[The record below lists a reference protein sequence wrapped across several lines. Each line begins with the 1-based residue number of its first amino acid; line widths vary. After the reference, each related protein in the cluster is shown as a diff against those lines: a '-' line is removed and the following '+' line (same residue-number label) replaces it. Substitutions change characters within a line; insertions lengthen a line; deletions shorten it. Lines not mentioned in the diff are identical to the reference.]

1 MMKVSHELP
10 LCLLDKSKEL
20 NDYDFCL
27 PTYWFKS
34 EEYKQYFLNAK
45 AEGRFIIAD
54 NGLFEGDSFT
64 QEQLID
70 FVNELQPDVFVI
82 PDIWNDAFQSYRNA
96 KYWINVMKE
105 QLPKETKL
113 MAVIQCT
120 DFNIGSSLY
129 QEYIDLGIK
138 HIAFNHSST
147 AYQQFF
153 PHKNLSVSKMMG
165 RIYFINKLIENNI
178 IDSTVHHH
186 LLGCA
191 IPDEFK
197 YYGPGYEFI
206 KTLDTSNP
214 VVWGC
219 KGYSYDDIL
228 VSIMKPSEKIEEFF
242 YEDLASLFRELIFDN
257 IKKFKSYL

>member
-1 MMKVSHELP
+1 MIKVSHELP
-10 LCLLDKSKEL
+10 LCLMPHDREL

-34 EEYKQYFLNAK
+34 ERYKNHFLKAK
-45 AEGRFIIAD
+45 AAGRFIIAD

-64 QEQLID
+64 EKQLIE
-70 FVNELQPDVFVI
+70 FVNELKPDIFVI
-82 PDIWNDAFQSYRNA
+82 PDVWNDAFQSYRNA
-96 KYWINVMKE
+96 KFWQNVLIE
-105 QLPKETKL
+105 QLPKETQL

-120 DFNIGSSLY
+120 DYAIGSSLY
-129 QEYIDLGIK
+129 KEYAGLGIRC
-138 HIAFNHSST
+138 IAFNHSST

-153 PHKNLSVSKMMG
+153 PHENLSVSKMMG
-165 RIYFINKLIENNI
+165 RIYFINKLKAGGLIEDYI
-178 IDSTVHHH
+178 HHH

-219 KGYSYDDIL
+219 KGVSYDDVL
-228 VSIMKPSEKIEEFF
+228 TSIEKPVEKIEEFF
-242 YEDLASLFRELIFDN
+242 NEDLDNLTKELIFDN

>member
-1 MMKVSHELP
+1 MKVSHELP
-10 LCLLDKSKEL
+10 LCLLDKSYDL
-20 NDYDFCL
+20 NDYEFCL

-34 EEYKQYFLNAK
+34 DKYKNHFNQSRLDN
-45 AEGRFIIAD
+45 RFIIAD

-64 QEQLID
+64 EDQLIE
-70 FVNELQPDVFVI
+70 FIYEVQPDIFVI
-82 PDIWNDAFQSYRNA
+82 PDVWNDAFQSFLNA
-96 KYWINVMKE
+96 KHWVNKVKSK
-105 QLPKETKL
+105 LPERTNL

-120 DFNIGSSLY
+120 DFKIGSDLY

-165 RIYFINKLIENNI
+165 RIYFINKLLEHNI
-178 IDSTVHHH
+178 IEQDVHHH

-219 KGYSYDDIL
+219 KGYSYDDVI
-228 VSIMKPSEKIEEFF
+228 VSVMKPSEKIEEFF
-242 YEDLASLFRELIFDN
+242 HEDLASLFRELIFDN
-257 IKKFKSYL
+257 IKKFKDYL

>member
-1 MMKVSHELP
+1 MIKVSHELP
-10 LCLLDKSKEL
+10 LCLMSHDREL

-34 EEYKQYFLNAK
+34 EEYKQYFLKAK
-45 AEGRFIIAD
+45 TAGRFIIAD

-64 QEQLID
+64 EKQLIE
-70 FVNELQPDVFVI
+70 FVNELQPDIFVI
-82 PDIWNDAFQSYRNA
+82 PDVWNDAFQSYRNA
-96 KYWINVMKE
+96 KYWQNVVSHY
-105 QLPKETKL
+105 LPKKTKL

-120 DFNIGSSLY
+120 DYTIGSSLY
-129 QEYIDLGIK
+129 QEYIDLGIR
-138 HIAFNHSST
+138 HIAFNHSSV

-153 PHKNLSVSKMMG
+153 PHKNISVSKMMG
-165 RIYFINKLIENNI
+165 RIYFINKLMENNI
-178 IDSTVHHH
+178 IDLSAHHH

-219 KGYSYDDIL
+219 KGYSYDDVI
-228 VSIMKPSEKIEEFF
+228 VSVMKPSEKIEEFF
-242 YEDLASLFRELIFDN
+242 HEDLDSMFRELIFDN

>member
-1 MMKVSHELP
+1 MKVSHELP

-34 EEYKQYFLNAK
+34 DEYKQYFLKAK
-45 AEGRFIIAD
+45 AEGRYIIAD

-64 QEQLID
+64 QQQLID
-70 FVNELQPDVFVI
+70 FVNELQPDVFVV
-82 PDIWNDAFQSYRNA
+82 PDVWNDASQSYRNA
-96 KYWINVMKE
+96 KYWFNVLKT
-105 QLPKETKL
+105 QLPSKTEL

-120 DFNIGSSLY
+120 DYFIGASLY
-129 QEYIDLGIK
+129 REYTDLGIK

-147 AYQQFF
+147 AYQEFF
-153 PHKNLSVSKMMG
+153 PHENLSVSKMMG
-165 RIYFINKLIENNI
+165 RIYFINRLNASGI
-178 IDSTVHHH
+178 INPHIHHH

-197 YYGPGYEFI
+197 YYGKGYEFI

-219 KGYSYDDIL
+219 KGVSYSENITS
-228 VSIMKPSEKIEEFF
+228 VEKPKEKIEEFF
-242 YEDLASLFRELIFDN
+242 HESLDSKTIELIFNN
-257 IKKFKSYL
+257 IKTFKSYL

>member
-1 MMKVSHELP
+1 MIKTSHELP
-10 LCLLDKSKEL
+10 LCLLDKSYDW
-20 NDYDFCL
+20 NDYEFCL

-34 EEYKQYFLNAK
+34 EQYKQHYLNARK
-45 AEGRFIIAD
+45 EKRFIIAD

-64 QEQLID
+64 EQQLID

-82 PDIWNDAFQSYRNA
+82 PDVWNDAFQSYRNA
-96 KYWINVMKE
+96 KYWQNEVKE
-105 QLPKETKL
+105 KLPAKTNL

-120 DFNIGSSLY
+120 NYNIGSALY
-129 QEYIDLGIK
+129 EEYIDLGIK

-165 RIYFINKLIENNI
+165 RIYFISKLLAQDVIEPN
-178 IDSTVHHH
+178 VHHH

-219 KGYSYDDIL
+219 KGFSYDDI
-228 VSIMKPSEKIEEFF
+228 VTSIMKPKEKIEEFF
-242 YEDLASLFRELIFDN
+242 YEDLDYMTKELIFDN